1 MDIKSCNCKRAS
13 SDSRLIDLQGRRCY
27 NTLCPFLLAAH
38 ITKRIGFAC
47 KWIDRP
53 DQVDGIKP
61 KDDCK
66 KYNTGST
73 TVAWLNR
80 QTQSIAEEKLWD
92 LMKSNIESVR
102 LLVEKVG
109 ELPDELRMVR
119 LSSDILPV
127 YTEPTW
133 SYFWRLSDVRT
144 YLERHFQ
151 SVGQIARDRNVR
163 LSFHPGQFTVLAS
176 DNPDIV
182 NRSIEEF
189 EYHADM
195 ARWMGFGKQF
205 QDYKINVHI
214 SGRAGPAGIKAAL
227 RRLSPEARN
236 CITIENDEISWGI
249 DASLE
254 LANDLAL
261 VLDIHHH
268 WIHSGEYIEAN
279 DDRVKKIVDSWRGVR
294 PVIHYSVSREDCL
307 TEHSGHQRPDLRTL
321 LESGHKKA
329 KLRAH
334 SNFYW
339 NKSVNEWALS
349 FWDTCDIMC
358 ESKAKNLASFA
369 LHTQAKELGL

>member
-1 MDIKSCNCKRAS
+1 MI
-13 SDSRLIDLQGRRCY
+13 
-27 NTLCPFLLAAH
+27 
-38 ITKRIGFAC
+38 KRIGFAC
-47 KWIDRP
+47 KWIDHP
-53 DQVDGIKP
+53 GQVDGIKP

-80 QTQSIAEEKLWD
+80 QSKAVAEQKLWD
-92 LMKSNIESVR
+92 LMVQNIESIR

-109 ELPDELRMVR
+109 SLDEDLRMVR

-133 SYFWRLSDVRT
+133 GGYWRDPSVRD
-144 YLERHFQ
+144 YCEREFGR
-151 SVGQIARDRNVR
+151 VGAVARERNVR

-189 EYHADM
+189 EYHVDM
-195 ARWMGFGKQF
+195 ARWMGFGRTF
-205 QDYKINVHI
+205 QDFKINVHI
-214 SGRAGPAGIKAAL
+214 AGRQGPNGIRTAL
-227 RRLSPEARN
+227 ARMTPEARN
-236 CITIENDEISWGI
+236 TITIENEEMSHGLDNCLLISDI
-249 DASLE
+249 VPI
-254 LANDLAL
+254 

-268 WIHSGEYIEAN
+268 WIREGEYIRPD
-279 DDRVKKIVDSWRGVR
+279 DDRVKRVIGSWRGVR
-294 PVIHYSVSREDCL
+294 PVCHYSVSREDVL
-307 TEHSGHQRPDLRTL
+307 VEHSVDTMPNHQQL
-321 LESGHKKA
+321 LAEGYKKA

-339 NKSVNEWALS
+339 NTAVNEWALS
-349 FWDTCDIMC
+349 FRETHDIMC

-369 LHTQAKELGL
+369 LYEEAKKIT